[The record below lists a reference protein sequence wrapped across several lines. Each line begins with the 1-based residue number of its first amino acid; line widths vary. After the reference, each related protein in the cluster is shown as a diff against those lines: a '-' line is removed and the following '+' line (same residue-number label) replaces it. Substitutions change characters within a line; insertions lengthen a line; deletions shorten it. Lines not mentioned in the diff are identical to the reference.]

1 MLANYLKIALRNLYR
16 YKSFSIIAISG
27 LTLGITC
34 CMAIFLYV
42 GHELSYDQYHQ
53 KKENIYRLATSF
65 GDSYGAY
72 EGIAKVHGPWGPTA
86 ARELPQVENM
96 TRFVPAGQNLFEKG
110 DKKFYEAKGFITDST
125 VFDIFDFEFIGG
137 KPASALTQ
145 PDAIVI
151 SESMAKKYFGSQ
163 SAIGQTLTIE
173 NSREV
178 SVTGVIKDVP
188 LNSHFTFDYLLPMA
202 GYNHPQKDSWEQWN
216 QFYTYLLLRPDADPT
231 RVANQFHDLLSAHLS
246 KESAQSFQPF
256 LQHLTAIH
264 LHSNLFREINAN
276 SDITNVYIFAAIGL
290 LVLVISSIN
299 FINLTTARAL
309 TRMKEVGVRKST
321 GALRSQLT
329 IQYLSETIVISFIA
343 LIIAIGLLVLSLP
356 YFNVLIGKQL
366 SLSSLF
372 EPQFVGVAIG
382 ICLVVGFLSGSYPAL
397 YLSRLKPSEVLKG
410 KTKTGSRQVAR
421 QGLVVLQ
428 FAISIF
434 LIVAAITIYR
444 QLEFIQNKKL
454 GFNPSELITIPI
466 QSGTL
471 REKSETVKNELLK
484 LNAIESVSISGGQ
497 PGGSDWGIPV
507 LPEGIDPEQAPS
519 TRVLAVD
526 SEFVPTFE
534 MELVSGRNFSKD
546 IASDTA
552 AYLINEE
559 AARQLGWDNPLSK
572 TLSMPAVGRMP
583 GPVIGVLKDFHFRSL
598 KEKIGPVVLFIP
610 PANWF
615 SMYTVRVRSGQM
627 AEGIEGITDVF
638 AQFDPTHPL
647 TYSFFDESYGQLYEA
662 EKRFGKLV
670 GLFTGIGI
678 FVACLGLFSL
688 AAFLIEQRTKEI
700 GIRKVMGATAR
711 SISYMLTSDLIRLV
725 LVGFLIA
732 SPIGYYV
739 MQNWLG
745 NFQYKID
752 LSPSLFLLTGVS
764 AVAISGITIAY
775 KVLKAGLTN
784 PVDSLRVE

>member
-1 MLANYLKIALRNLYR
+1 MLTNYLKIALRNLYR
-16 YKSFSIIAISG
+16 YKGFSFIAISG
-27 LTLGITC
+27 LMLGMTC
-34 CMAIFLYV
+34 CLAIFLFV
-42 GHELSYDQYHQ
+42 RDELSYDQYHQ
-53 KKENIYRLATSF
+53 KKENIYRLATNF

-86 ARELPQVENM
+86 AQELPQVENM
-96 TRFVPAGQNLFEKG
+96 TRFVPAGQNLFQKG
-110 DKKFYEAKGFITDST
+110 ENRFYETKGFIADST
-125 VFDIFDFEFIGG
+125 VFDVFDFKFVAG
-137 KPASALTQ
+137 KPSSSLTQ

-151 SESMAKKYFGSQ
+151 TESMANKYFGSQ
-163 SAIGQTLTIE
+163 NAIGQTLTIE
-173 NSREV
+173 NNREV
-178 SVTGVIKDVP
+178 SVTGVIKNVP
-188 LNSHFTFDYLLPMA
+188 LNSHFTFDYLLPMV

-231 RVANQFHDLLSAHLS
+231 SVANRFHDLLGNHLS
-246 KESAQSFQPF
+246 KESAESFHPF
-256 LQHLTAIH
+256 LQPLTSIH

-276 SDITNVYIFAAIGL
+276 SDITYVYVFAAIGL

-329 IQYLSETIVISFIA
+329 LQYLSETVVITFVA
-343 LIIAIGLLVLSLP
+343 LILALGLLAIGLP
-356 YFNVLIGKQL
+356 PFNGLIGKQL
-366 SLSSLF
+366 TLSLLIES
-372 EPQFVGVAIG
+372 QFIGVAVG
-382 ICLVVGFLSGSYPAL
+382 ICLVVGLLSGSYPAL

-410 KTKTGSRQVAR
+410 KTKTGTRQVVL

-444 QLEFIQNKKL
+444 QLEFIQSKKL

-466 QSGTL
+466 QSGVL

-484 LNAIESVSISGGQ
+484 RSAIESVSISGGQ

-507 LPEGIDPEQAPS
+507 QPEGVDPDQAPS
-519 TRVLAVD
+519 SRVLAVD

-534 MELVSGRNFSKD
+534 MELSSGRNFSKD

-572 TLSMPAVGRMP
+572 TISMPAVGRVA
-583 GPVIGVLKDFHFRSL
+583 GPVVGVVKDFHFRSL

-610 PANWF
+610 PTNWF
-615 SMYTVRVRSGQM
+615 SMYTVRVRSEQM
-627 AEGIEGITDVF
+627 EDGIEGINKVF
-638 AQFDPTHPL
+638 SQFDPAHPL
-647 TYSFFDESYGQLYEA
+647 TYSFFDESYGQLYDA
-662 EKRFGKLV
+662 ERRLGKLV

-688 AAFLIEQRTKEI
+688 AAFMIEQRTKEI
-700 GIRKVMGATAR
+700 GVRKVMGASAQ
-711 SISYMLTSDLIRLV
+711 SISYMLTSDLIKLV
-725 LVGFLIA
+725 LTGFLIA
-732 SPIGYYV
+732 APIGYYV

-752 LSPSLFLLTGVS
+752 LSPSLFLITGLS
-764 AVAISGITIAY
+764 ALAVSGITIGY
-775 KVLKAGLTN
+775 KVLRAGLTN